1 MSTYRPP
8 INIHDERLRQRN
20 IWDSLRRLRLDRPLL
35 LDSFYAEGEIGEWQ
49 WNAGRLY
56 REDRLV
62 QLEARR
68 KGAEPRAGDKAR
80 KGLSFKACQ
89 IERALR
95 IERREL
101 TPEYHEVARALI
113 GEISARVEAAM
124 AKRVTAQLGVIYG
137 TVPEHLGALYR

>member
-1 MSTYRPP
+1 MSAYRPP

-20 IWDSLRRLRLDRPLL
+20 IWDLLRRLQLDRPLP
-35 LDSFYAEGEIGEWQ
+35 LDSFYADGEIGEWQ
-49 WNAGRLY
+49 WNAGHLY

-68 KGAEPRAGDKAR
+68 KGTEPRAGDKVR

-124 AKRVTAQLGVIYG
+124 AKRVTARLGVIYQ